1 MAKLTQKHLPKT
13 APSYIKRKKEFANST
28 LGDVSTPPDEWLSN
42 SENFRN
48 QIRAISIPKN
58 LDMTEMDLFTI
69 LILSNL
75 SEESEVL
82 TNTLWME
89 AAETATDLDNPV
101 TRPGESQDSF
111 QKFYGDKKRCFAAS
125 NNLKTFG
132 EEIIVADSAKIRAK
146 LRDRGKKCLWLKY
159 AKKMSLA
166 TYRLYVQSQDKKYHI
181 Q

>member
-89 AAETATDLDNPV
+89 AAETATDLDNLIACL
-101 TRPGESQDSF
+101 GESQNSF
-111 QKFYGDKKRCFAAS
+111 RKFYGDEKKYFAAV
-125 NNLKTFG
+125 NNLKPL
-132 EEIIVADSAKIRAK
+132 A
-146 LRDRGKKCLWLKY
+146 RG
-159 AKKMSLA
+159 
-166 TYRLYVQSQDKKYHI
+166 
-181 Q
+181 